1 MASAIFQEDFYHRL
15 GLPPGADEALIRRQ
29 YRRLARLLHPDTG
42 AQTHQSA
49 EFLAIQEAYDILSDP
64 IKRRDYDR
72 WLREHGLF
80 PPFHADILHG
90 PHVLRATNSPQR
102 LYMLLELRAREEA
115 ANRPPTI
122 NLVLV
127 VDQSSSMRGERLFQ
141 VRQAARMVAERLG
154 ADDYLSIVAFNDW
167 ADIVLPAQ
175 HRPSPTTLME
185 ALNKLQASGGT
196 EIARGLE
203 AGFSEAQKFHTPG
216 VVTQIILLTDGNTYG
231 DEDRCIALAQ
241 RAAAHNMSMT
251 LLGIGTEW
259 NDRLLDKMAD
269 ISGGQSY
276 FLREPR
282 DILRVFEEQLKNLRT
297 TIASH
302 VDLTITTPDESEV
315 LSVYEVSPGLKRI
328 TPQDDGAYVLG
339 ALYNKPSRR
348 VLIDL
353 KLTIDQDRRVVLP
366 AVFEVEARI
375 IGQTRPIRLRLT
387 TPLNV
392 ESVSESKLD
401 YPEEVIEAARRAV
414 ISRLQEQAWEALEKG
429 DVEQAEAHLALL
441 VDRFLELGERNL
453 AQVAEKELSRL
464 RATGELSP
472 EGTLELK
479 YGTRM
484 LALPAPQTHQSS
496 EGA

>member
-1 MASAIFQEDFYHRL
+1 MAAATFREDFYNQL
-15 GLPPGADEALIRRQ
+15 GISPRADETLIRRQ

-42 AQTHQSA
+42 TQPDSA
-49 EFLAIQEAYDILSDP
+49 GFLSIQEAYDILSDP
-64 IKRRDYDR
+64 IKRREYDH
-72 WLREHGLF
+72 WLREKNLF

-90 PHVLRATNSPQR
+90 PHVLRATHSPQR
-102 LYMLLELRAREEA
+102 LYMLLDLRASKEA
-115 ANRPPTI
+115 ANRPPII

-127 VDQSSSMRGERLFQ
+127 IDQSSSMRGERLFQ

-167 ADIVLPAQ
+167 ADVVLPAQ

-185 ALNKLQASGGT
+185 ALNKLQATGGT

-203 AGFSEAQKFHTPG
+203 AGFAEAQKFHTPG
-216 VVTQIILLTDGNTYG
+216 SVTQIILLTDGNTYG
-231 DEDRCIALAQ
+231 DEDRCIALAH
-241 RAAAHNMSMT
+241 RAAMQNMSMT

-259 NDRLLDKMAD
+259 NDHLLDKMAD

-302 VDLTITTPDESEV
+302 MTLSITTPDESE
-315 LSVYEVSPGLKRI
+315 LMNVYEVSPGLKRLA
-328 TPQDDGAYVLG
+328 PQDDGTYVLG
-339 ALYNKPSRR
+339 ALYNKPPRK

-353 KLTIDQDRRVVLP
+353 KITLTGDQRLFIPCTLDI
-366 AVFEVEARI
+366 EARL
-375 IGQTRPIRLRLT
+375 IGQTRPLPLRLA
-387 TPLNV
+387 TPLNI
-392 ESVSESKLD
+392 EAISESKLD
-401 YPEEVIEAARRAV
+401 YPEEIIEAARRAIV
-414 ISRLQEQAWEALEKG
+414 ARLQEQAWEAVSKG
-429 DVEQAEAHLALL
+429 DVQQAEANLALL
-441 VDRFLELGERNL
+441 VDRFLELGERDL
-453 AQVAEKELSRL
+453 AQLAEKELSRL

-484 LALPAPQTHQSS
+484 LALPAPPEHQSS